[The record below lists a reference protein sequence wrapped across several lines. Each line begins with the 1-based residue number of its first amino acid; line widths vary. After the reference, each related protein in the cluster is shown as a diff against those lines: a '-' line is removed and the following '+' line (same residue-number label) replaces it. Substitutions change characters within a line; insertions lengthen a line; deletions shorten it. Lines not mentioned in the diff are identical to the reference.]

1 MRTKYIKAPREE
13 WGEHKC
19 ICIFFGLSVYISPSV
34 ADSDL
39 LCVLLVHYVTRT
51 KSIHAILKTQ
61 IKLKLLRSSPPPV
74 SFLGQF
80 FFFLPLCGLCC
91 LCASRAQRN
100 MQRFW
105 ITDKT
110 ELGALLLS
118 ICPRLGIRKALLS
131 LPSLLSADLQRKEPE
146 AEGRPQRESRFFL
159 CL

>member
-1 MRTKYIKAPREE
+1 MRIKYIKAPREE

-80 FFFLPLCGLCC
+80 FFFSSPVWAVLLVCFQGSTKH
-91 LCASRAQRN
+91 A
-100 MQRFW
+100 
-105 ITDKT
+105 
-110 ELGALLLS
+110 ALLDN
-118 ICPRLGIRKALLS
+118 RQNRIRCFVVIHMPKTRDKKSLVISS
-131 LPSLLSADLQRKEPE
+131 LPPLRRPSAQGAR
-146 AEGRPQRESRFFL
+146 S
-159 CL
+159 